1 MRRLAEKQKGPSKLP
16 FGMSP
21 VTLAVA
27 GLGLLA
33 VAAVYLFPGLF
44 GGGTQQV
51 APGPI
56 TRPNGGKAVVTAPAG
71 SAGPGATK
79 GKEKAEG
86 KKEKGEPAVRDE
98 LSTFLVA
105 FGRTNPFASFEKASA
120 GPAPSAAN
128 TTTASQ
134 QPLLADLRQRLESLR
149 GEGTENQGGGGTTG
163 AAKEGA
169 RFVLTGIVRYES
181 LALAVIV
188 EGARTHY
195 VMPGEPLGKTG
206 YVLKAIR
213 EDSVVIAAGEDEKV
227 LALRRK
233 SP

>member
-1 MRRLAEKQKGPSKLP
+1 MAEKQKGPSKLP

-44 GGGTQQV
+44 GGGTEV

-56 TRPNGGKAVVTAPAG
+56 TRPKSGKAVVTAPAG
-71 SAGPGATK
+71 STGPGAAK

-86 KKEKGEPAVRDE
+86 KEEKGEPAVRDE

-105 FGRTNPFASFEKASA
+105 FGRANPFASFEASA
-120 GPAPSAAN
+120 SPGRAPSAA
-128 TTTASQ
+128 TTASQ

-149 GEGTENQGGGGTTG
+149 GEGTENQGGGGTAGTAG
-163 AAKEGA
+163 AAKEGE
-169 RFVLTGIVRYES
+169 RFTLTGIVRYES
-181 LALAVIV
+181 LALAVIT